1 MDNSTA
7 NATCLYESGKSK
19 GLTNVWMTVFTPS
32 YQRAKTLKRTYES
45 LLGLQL
51 PRDKNGNE
59 VKFEWLIVDDGS
71 TDGTDSLVRRWCG
84 EDRLPI
90 RYYYQENQ
98 GKHVATNLAVD
109 ICRSEMFLILDSDDT
124 LLPWAMEVFYH
135 EWQRIDDKEAFKG
148 VSGRCLNPDTNC
160 VIGSGFPPPSGPD
173 KIRYYID
180 ADTRDMRFKYH
191 IKGEMCG
198 FVRTD
203 IMRAYPF
210 PTPDRRMRF
219 CPENVVWYEMAKKYK
234 ERIVN
239 IPVRVYFKDTGNA
252 IMGKSMNR
260 SVANYYGWKYGVN
273 NLLPY
278 IFYSPKGVLKYFIG
292 LSMDGFRTNR
302 SVTQILHDADSTV
315 RRLLVALFMPL
326 GYLLSKRS

>member
-1 MDNSTA
+1 MEKT
-7 NATCLYESGKSK
+7 TEIQPGLYESGKSRELK
-19 GLTNVWMTVFTPS
+19 NVWMTVFTPS
-32 YQRAKTLKRTYES
+32 YQRAKTLERTYES
-45 LLGLQL
+45 LIGLQL
-51 PRDKNGNE
+51 PRDNNGDE

-71 TDGTDSLVRRWCG
+71 NDGTGSLVKHWCE
-84 EDRLPI
+84 EDKLPI

-109 ICRSEMFLILDSDDT
+109 MCRSEMFLILDSDDA
-124 LLPWAMEVFYH
+124 LLPWALEVFFH
-135 EWQRIDDKEAFKG
+135 EWQGIDDKEAFKG
-148 VSGRCLNPDTNC
+148 VSGRCLDPDSNC
-160 VIGSGFPPPSGPD
+160 IIGSDFPPPSGPN
-173 KIRYYID
+173 KIRYYFD
-180 ADTRDMRFKYH
+180 ADTRDMRLKYH
-191 IKGEMCG
+191 IKGEMGG

-219 CPENVVWYEMAKKYK
+219 CPENVVWYEMARKYK

-252 IMGKSMNR
+252 LTGMNTNR

-278 IFYSPKGVLKYFIG
+278 IFYSPKEVLKNFVG
-292 LSMDGFRTNR
+292 LSMDGFRTDR
-302 SVTQILHDADSTV
+302 SMTQILHDADSAV
-315 RRLLVALFMPL
+315 RRLLVLLFMPL
-326 GYLLSKRS
+326 GYLLSKRY